1 MLYSKNK
8 ERTPSVKIKLAWR
21 PATPMFRWSWS
32 QQRPAFI
39 LGRNCWL
46 NMTGRKW
53 ESGAGDASRYC
64 QITGEDASDQPVSP
78 SCACYLISYIFLI
91 NFSGIK
97 VCGGG
102 VSSTLHLQ
110 WRGTVWNSN
119 VILNSH
125 RLDAN
130 LNLRG
135 GKKKERKR
143 KSWNSSCCSILCY
156 VSHWHIYNYYINSM
170 HSYSLGTDGFI

>member
-1 MLYSKNK
+1 METSHTNVPLVVVAAEARFYFRQELLIEYDRKK
-8 ERTPSVKIKLAWR
+8 MRVWGRWR
-21 PATPMFRWSWS
+21 L
-32 QQRPAFI
+32 QI
-39 LGRNCWL
+39 LPNNW
-46 NMTGRKW
+46 
-53 ESGAGDASRYC
+53 
-64 QITGEDASDQPVSP
+64 EDASDQPVSP

-102 VSSTLHLQ
+102 GLINLALTVKRNCLKQQCHPKLSSP
-110 WRGTVWNSN
+110 GCKFEFE
-119 VILNSH
+119 
-125 RLDAN
+125 A
-130 LNLRG
+130 